1 MAASIPSLPDL
12 QAFEAA
18 SRHGSFVGAAHELHL
33 TASAVS
39 HRVKMLERRL
49 GVPLFTRH
57 ARRVTLTDHGR
68 AYAPVVRRAFDELSS
83 STAGLFGRSGDRP
96 RLTVRAPIS
105 YAVRC
110 IAPRLSDFLTRHPDT
125 SVRVVSA
132 IWADTLA
139 DDDVDIDIRYG
150 TGTWPGHDSELLHRE
165 TVVHVWSER
174 FERRHGA
181 VRARSDLDERP
192 QVHVLGIDDPE
203 LGAATPADVTV
214 DTSLAALA
222 LVEGG
227 THSAVLLRRFVSTEL
242 STGRLRSLDPTGSPT
257 PQSHWV
263 VTPRGRIDAGTSVGA
278 AFVLWLREI
287 AD

>member
-1 MAASIPSLPDL
+1 MPNVVPSLPDL

-33 TASAVS
+33 TPSAVS

-83 STAGLFGRSGDRP
+83 STAGLFGWTSERP

-110 IAPRLSDFLTRHPDT
+110 IAPRLPEFLSQHPDV
-125 SVRVVSA
+125 SLRVVSA
-132 IWADTLA
+132 IWADSLA
-139 DDDVDIDIRYG
+139 DDDVHVDIRYG
-150 TGTWPGHDSELLHRE
+150 TGTWPGHDSVLLHRDHL
-165 TVVHVWSER
+165 VHVWSAA
-174 FERRHGA
+174 FEEHHGK
-181 VRARSDLDERP
+181 VSTRTDLDARP
-192 QVHVLGIDDPE
+192 RVHVLGIDDPDLVE
-203 LGAATPADVTV
+203 SPPSDVAV

-222 LVEGG
+222 LVEAG
-227 THSAVLLRRFVSTEL
+227 THSAVLLRRFVEAEL
-242 STGRLRSLDPTGSPT
+242 SSGRVRTLDPNGVTAR
-257 PQSHWV
+257 QAHWV
-263 VTPRGRIDAGTSVGA
+263 VTPRGRSVEPGIA
-278 AFVLWLREI
+278 ETFVDWLRTV
-287 AD
+287 AG